1 MDITSS
7 ARLLLVILCF
17 SCVLGLSGAI
27 PFTRSGNLVQKS
39 QSYGSIADKENKGER
54 WELNT
59 KKRRLLEIEVINDYP
74 GSGANN
80 RHTPRTQLGRGC
92 LDC

>member
-1 MDITSS
+1 MDNTSS
-7 ARLLLVILCF
+7 AGVLLVILCF
-17 SCVLGLSGAI
+17 SCIIGLSGAI
-27 PFTRSGNLVQKS
+27 PFTRNGNLVQKS
-39 QSYGSIADKENKGER
+39 QSYRSVADMENKGER

-59 KKRRLLEIEVINDYP
+59 KKRRLMEIEVDDYP

-92 LDC
+92 PDC